1 MDLLDS
7 TNQPKN
13 ELPDDEE
20 RKSNE
25 PLISISNLSE
35 KIKIY
40 PYYHHQEITGSLNDC
55 YVREGVAEKLIDA
68 AKKLESNHH
77 FVILDGWRPYQ
88 TQLALYSLTKK
99 DFLANYQITEE
110 QVTELLKK
118 YVAYPSRRRESP
130 APHYTGGAVDLTIAN
145 EKGWLNMGTAF
156 DEFHE
161 KARSDYFEKKEKLTC
176 EERIIRDNR
185 RMLRELMEQAGFLS
199 NPEEWWHYDYGNPRW
214 AAANNKSPLY
224 LGIEL

>member
-13 ELPDDEE
+13 EFPDDEE
-20 RKSNE
+20 RESNE
-25 PLISISNLSE
+25 RLISLSNLSR
-35 KIKIY
+35 KIKLF
-40 PYYHHQEITGSLNDC
+40 PYYHHQGIPGSFNDC
-55 YVREGVAEKLIDA
+55 YVREGVAEKLADA
-68 AKKLESNHH
+68 AENLETKHH
-77 FVILDGWRPYQ
+77 LVILDGWRPYQ
-88 TQLALYSLTKK
+88 TQLALYNRTKK
-99 DFLANYQITEE
+99 DFLENYQITEE

-118 YVAYPSRRRESP
+118 YVAFPSRRRENP

-161 KARSDYFEKKEKLTC
+161 KARLDYFEKKENLTG

-185 RMLRELMEQAGFLS
+185 RVLRDLMEQAGFLS
-199 NPEEWWHYDYGNPRW
+199 NPEEWWHYDYGNLRW